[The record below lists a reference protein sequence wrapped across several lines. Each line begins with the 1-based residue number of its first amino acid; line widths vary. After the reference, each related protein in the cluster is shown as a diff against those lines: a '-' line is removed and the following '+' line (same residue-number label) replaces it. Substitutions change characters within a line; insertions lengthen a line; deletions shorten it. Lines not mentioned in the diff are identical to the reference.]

1 MHFVIAMM
9 NHGGCIV
16 FVGSALPFFNVFLRG
31 YWLLLQ
37 SRGPLSSGPST
48 WPTSAQPWVEPPM
61 EKGGP
66 EVTTGYSLDF
76 IVSTRNLVGFNDF
89 NVF

>member
-1 MHFVIAMM
+1 MLRLGIRTKFSEIVFCRTIFRETLGLYIYIYSIFMHFVIAMM

-48 WPTSAQPWVEPPM
+48 WPTPAQP
-61 EKGGP
+61 
-66 EVTTGYSLDF
+66 
-76 IVSTRNLVGFNDF
+76 
-89 NVF
+89 